1 MLQLADN
8 CEFES
13 QSSQSHDAITPLVA
27 TLAEL
32 AADRTRV
39 AERAGQRSAD
49 QRGAGSASASEV
61 ASTPAEVLIAAGRNR
76 HASEAFFSEAAE
88 LFDVKEIAREEL
100 DPIYQCEDVAVWR
113 LSLKLA
119 EPMLREETRRQDH

>member
-1 MLQLADN
+1 MLQDQNPRRLLQLADN

-49 QRGAGSASASEV
+49 QRGAGGEGE
-61 ASTPAEVLIAAGRNR
+61 PDLLEGRVEGGR
-76 HASEAFFSEAAE
+76 EA
-88 LFDVKEIAREEL
+88 LKHLHRE
-100 DPIYQCEDVAVWR
+100 QSRC
-113 LSLKLA
+113 
-119 EPMLREETRRQDH
+119 